1 MSSLFDDSDDDLTLR
16 TRRAASSEYAP
27 ERSVAEM
34 HDSAHDREVTLNT
47 GTVLAL
53 FFALALVCA
62 VFFGFGYS
70 MGRKSAQP
78 VAGAADTGST
88 QAPIA
93 AGASDAPAVSPT
105 GKPAPGSPAA
115 QPIPGYMT
123 QSEANEAN
131 AKSASQHLPAAPPA
145 PQKSVAPRTAA
156 AVPATEA
163 KAAPVVRT
171 PPPAAAAV
179 PTASAN
185 STPNVAGSTYVQIAA
200 VSHQEDADVLLSA
213 LKRRG
218 YSVVQRSEPTD
229 KLIHVQIGPFPT
241 RKDAEGTRQ
250 KLLADGYNA
259 FVK

>member
-16 TRRAASSEYAP
+16 TRRAASQEYAP

-88 QAPIA
+88 SASTA
-93 AGASDAPAVSPT
+93 ASDTPAAPPAD
-105 GKPAPGSPAA
+105 KPAPGSPAS

-123 QSEANEAN
+123 QSEANETN
-131 AKSASQHLPAAPPA
+131 AKAASQNPPAAAPA
-145 PQKSVAPRTAA
+145 PQKAVEPRIAA
-156 AVPATEA
+156 AVPPAVEA

-171 PPPAAAAV
+171 PPPAATAPSV
-179 PTASAN
+179 PANTAPA
-185 STPNVAGSTYVQIAA
+185 VAGSTYVQIAA

-218 YSVVQRSEPTD
+218 YNVVQRSEPTD

-259 FVK
+259 FLK